1 MTLLIICI
9 TTLTLPRL
17 LLCCKLFTYFQKLS
31 HIAKRC
37 VINHLQQEDYISAY
51 NFDLA
56 TFCTI
61 QNICIFHF
69 TITKLN
75 VIPKMMEIDPKNIF
89 MKSLYMYYFRYV
101 LLSSNC
107 LQHYHYNL

>member
-17 LLCCKLFTYFQKLS
+17 LCCNYFTYFQKLP
-31 HIAKRC
+31 HTAKRR
-37 VINHLQQEDYISAY
+37 VINHLQQEDCISAY

-56 TFCTI
+56 TI

-69 TITKLN
+69 TITKFQCN
-75 VIPKMMEIDPKNIF
+75 
-89 MKSLYMYYFRYV
+89 S
-101 LLSSNC
+101 
-107 LQHYHYNL
+107 